1 MKAKQPKL
9 DSQQE
14 QELRRRTAEVV
25 RRRSSSAY
33 FANNHCNILAS
44 GDGGTGAWVPFRLW
58 PARER
63 AAVELHDHREIII
76 LKARQLG
83 FTWLVIS
90 FALQQL
96 LFFPAAT
103 VLLFSKRDDEAAEL
117 LEFPLLAPYIP
128 LPPSLRP

>member
-25 RRRSSSAY
+25 RCRSSLAY

-44 GDGGTGAWVPFRLW
+44 GDGGTAAWFPFRLR

-63 AAVELHDHREIII
+63 PAAELHDHREIII

-83 FTWLVIS
+83 FTCLGIS
-90 FALQQL
+90 FALRQ
-96 LFFPAAT
+96 
-103 VLLFSKRDDEAAEL
+103 
-117 LEFPLLAPYIP
+117 PLLSPV
-128 LPPSLRP
+128 STVVRF